1 VTDREALA
9 DSVTAARFPSTRF
22 RRGYAAGDVDP
33 FLTDLAAAVRA
44 GVAVQA
50 RIDGARFKQSY
61 GGYDMGAVDDFLDR
75 TGAAAATA
83 GSDAPA
89 APATDR
95 PAANVVAADSPSAIS
110 RGENATAGP
119 ARVIPVVVT
128 MATYGVVAGIAAV
141 VVRNVRPGTSLPVW
155 PVVAVGCVVGLVYE
169 LAARVVRARR
179 R

>member
-1 VTDREALA
+1 MTDREALA
-9 DSVTAARFPSTRF
+9 DSVAGVRFPSTRL

-44 GVAVQA
+44 GLAIQA

-61 GGYDMGAVDDFLDR
+61 GGYDMAAVDDFLDR
-75 TGAAAATA
+75 TGAAAAD
-83 GSDAPA
+83 SDAPA
-89 APATDR
+89 GPAADR
-95 PAANVVAADSPSAIS
+95 PAADVVVDAPSAIS
-110 RGENATAGP
+110 RGEGGTGGP

-128 MATYGVVAGIAAV
+128 IGTYGVVAGITAV
-141 VVRNVRPGTSLPVW
+141 VLRNVRPGTSLPVW
-155 PVVAVGCVVGLVYE
+155 PVVAVGCAVGLVYE